1 MKKFW
6 QNYKSTILLLAGVII
21 GGLLGFYCPAVVPW
35 LKPVG
40 DIFLNLMFVLIVPM
54 VFLSMASSI
63 CTLHKGNM
71 VGNVLGKSL
80 IYFVVVAII
89 TALLTYW
96 GCRIYLPLDI
106 SSDFS
111 HFANREAQDIGALIS
126 GALTVSDFWML
137 LDKQHLLPLIVMAIL
152 TGFAVA
158 KSGEKGER
166 MAEWI
171 YSANAVV
178 MQLVKMIMVVAP
190 IGLGCYFAV
199 VMSQMGGQL
208 VSGYARTVALCLVLT
223 SILYFILN
231 PLIILLLHGKAHLK
245 AYFTHLLPPSV
256 MAIATCSS
264 SATMPVSIEST
275 KQMGVDERIADA
287 VIPLGSNLFKQGS
300 IMTGTIKVVFAML
313 LSGMA
318 LQGPTA
324 WLTIMLVAI
333 VAACVVSA
341 VPSGAMTGELFIC
354 AMLGVDPQIVG
365 MLVVIATLLDMP
377 GTLLNA
383 TGNVTAAAAIGM
395 KKDNK

>member
-63 CTLHKGNM
+63 CTLNKGNM

-111 HFANREAQDIGALIS
+111 HFANREVQDIGALIS

-190 IGLGCYFAV
+190 VGLGCYFAV